1 MGGRS
6 ITSSNTSGRLGVCVF
21 LVVSVQS
28 ELVTSSTTAPG
39 AGSTAIPDTLKYVSL
54 EIRNKQRKG
63 RKRQKANGYSCIMQK
78 RANSRIRISETR
90 SWQKMLGNILP
101 TPSTGLL
108 RGGADRDFRLLC
120 DRAGGERSFLSPIVQ
135 VSECVPLEIHASS

>member
-6 ITSSNTSGRLGVCVF
+6 ITSSNTSGRLGVWVF

-39 AGSTAIPDTLKYVSL
+39 AGSTAIPDTLKYMSL

-63 RKRQKANGYSCIMQK
+63 RKRQTATAASCK
-78 RANSRIRISETR
+78 RGQTAEFGFP
-90 SWQKMLGNILP
+90 KHGLGKK
-101 TPSTGLL
+101 
-108 RGGADRDFRLLC
+108 C
-120 DRAGGERSFLSPIVQ
+120 
-135 VSECVPLEIHASS
+135 